1 MNKIILYISIA
12 IISITGK
19 LIAQEQPKSFEAR
32 AKEIAQHIT
41 TIKTEEKKALK
52 EEVEAID
59 KQITEG
65 KITKEKGAEIKAK
78 IAAERASNIEN
89 KVAEQEARLR
99 ELVNNEVSEKNS
111 YTVKEDSIEIKGKY
125 YKVSYTISDSTDVVK
140 DYFKK
145 RAVAKAN
152 IKKTSEKRTTG
163 QTVFAFGANNVLTD
177 GNLAHSDFYFLRSN
191 FYEWGYTWNTRISN
205 QSNLAHF
212 KYGFSVMYNE
222 LNPTQNRIF
231 ATNGQTT
238 GLIAFNNDLKLSKLR
253 NVNLV
258 FPMHFEFDFSKTSS
272 VDDKK
277 IFRSHKGLRIG
288 LGGFAGIN
296 LKTKQKVCYE
306 IDGYEVTEKTK
317 GNFNVN
323 DFVYGVSS
331 YIGYKQTSL
340 YVKYDLNPL
349 FTDNTIKQNNISMGI
364 RFDWN

>member
-12 IISITGK
+12 IISVAGK
-19 LIAQEQPKSFEAR
+19 LVAQEKTKTFETR
-32 AKEIAQHIT
+32 AKEIAQNIT

-59 KQITEG
+59 KQIEEG

-78 IAAERASNIEN
+78 IAAERASNIET
-89 KVAEQEARLR
+89 KVAAEETKLR

-140 DYFKK
+140 DFFKK
-145 RAVAKAN
+145 RAVANAN

-163 QTVFAFGANNVLTD
+163 QTVFAFGANNVLSD

-191 FYEWGYTWNTRISN
+191 FYEWGYTWNTRLSN
-205 QSNLAHF
+205 QRNLAHF

-231 ATNGQTT
+231 ATNGQST
-238 GLIAFNNDLKLSKLR
+238 GLVNFNGDLKMSKLR

-258 FPMHFEFDFSKTSS
+258 FPMHFEFDFSKTKT
-272 VDDKK
+272 VNDKK
-277 IFRSHKGLRIG
+277 IFHSHKGLRLGI
-288 LGGFAGIN
+288 GGFAGFN
-296 LKTKQKVCYE
+296 LKTKQKICYE
-306 IDGYEVTEKTK
+306 IDGNEVTEKTK
-317 GNFNVN
+317 GDFNVN

-340 YVKYDLNPL
+340 YVKYDLNPV
-349 FTDNTIKQNNISMGI
+349 FTDNAIKQNNISMGI

>member
-99 ELVNNEVSEKNS
+99 ELVNEKIEEVGK
-111 YTVKEDSIEIKGKY
+111 DSIKAKYSISIPGGYSKGA
-125 YKVSYTISDSTDVVK
+125 
-140 DYFKK
+140 KK
-145 RAVAKAN
+145 KQN
-152 IKKTSEKRTTG
+152 SEKRTTG

-191 FYEWGYTWNTRISN
+191 FYEWGYTWNTRLSN

-288 LGGFAGIN
+288 LGGFAGFN

>member
-12 IISITGK
+12 IISVAGK
-19 LIAQEQPKSFEAR
+19 LVAQEKTKTFETR
-32 AKEIAQHIT
+32 AKEIAQNIT
-41 TIKTEEKKALK
+41 TIKTEEKRALK

-59 KQITEG
+59 KQIEEG

-78 IAAERASNIEN
+78 IATERASNIET
-89 KVAEQEARLR
+89 KVAAEEAKLR
-99 ELVNNEVSEKNS
+99 ELVNEHVEEV
-111 YTVKEDSIEIKGKY
+111 VGDSLKGKY
-125 YKVSYTISDSTDVVK
+125 SISIPGGYKNG
-140 DYFKK
+140 KK
-145 RAVAKAN
+145 YAN
-152 IKKTSEKRTTG
+152 TSEKRTTG
-163 QTVFAFGANNVLTD
+163 QTVFAFGANNVLSD

-191 FYEWGYTWNTRISN
+191 FYEWGYTWNTRLSN

-238 GLIAFNNDLKLSKLR
+238 GLVAFNGDLKMSKLR

-258 FPMHFEFDFSKTSS
+258 FPMHFEIDFSKTNT
-272 VDDKK
+272 VNDKK
-277 IFRSHKGLRIG
+277 IFRSHKGLRLGI
-288 LGGFAGIN
+288 GGFAGFN
-296 LKTKQKVCYE
+296 LKTKQKICYE
-306 IDGYEVTEKTK
+306 IDGNEVTEKTK
-317 GNFNVN
+317 GDFNVN

-340 YVKYDLNPL
+340 YVKYDLNPV
-349 FTDNTIKQNNISMGI
+349 FTDNAIKQNNISMGI